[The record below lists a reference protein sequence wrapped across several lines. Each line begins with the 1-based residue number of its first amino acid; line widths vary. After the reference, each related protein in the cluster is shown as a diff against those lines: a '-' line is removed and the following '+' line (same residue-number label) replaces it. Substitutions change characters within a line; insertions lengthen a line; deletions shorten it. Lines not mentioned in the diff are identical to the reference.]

1 LLADFSLSGKKVATA
16 LDRLAQ
22 ERGLPKAI
30 TVDNGSEFYS
40 WAMDAWAY
48 RHGVQPDSSGPESP

>member
-1 LLADFSLSGKKVATA
+1 MDSREKMRYLLFNRNRDTT
-16 LDRLAQ
+16 

-40 WAMDAWAY
+40 RALDAWAY